1 MVRYAHTTKLIILI
15 SVNLIGINEEQ
26 VNERIQRGSISNGK
40 GADVKNISESA
51 SRGAETTSRNSSK
64 DTGNE
69 IPSRNRET
77 VPSSETVPIEPN
89 QASPQSLL
97 DNHPPKH

>member
-69 IPSRNRET
+69 IPIRNRET